1 MLGSKPR
8 RWSVYTILGITIVL
22 VVFTI
27 NGFYAF
33 FVYQAKKA
41 EIDHEMKAGA
51 ANSVAILK
59 GSIAGFI
66 ASYSVNEYE
75 KLIENEVVH
84 GNSFAIII
92 EDYRMGQVMGQ
103 PAYVSGNIRDTEWN
117 IINYDPQNPNH
128 RKQLDECYYTHREDI
143 SDSNGAKLAAI
154 TVCISDQRLK
164 QELREILLNGA
175 TQTVILT
182 FVLAS
187 FLFLIL
193 YLFLLQPLSDIVD
206 GIRDSNAAGVPVNY
220 LPQSGPREIWIL
232 ARTINAMIRTIGQS
246 EIAIRQTVDEL
257 ESYKTTL
264 EEMVVEKTDDL
275 MESNRQLAQA
285 RDAAE
290 SANKAKSAFL
300 ANMSH
305 ELRTPLNGVIGFI
318 QVLDN
323 QLSGTLTEKQLGYF
337 NIIRQSGEHLL
348 EMVNDILDLSKI
360 EAGRTEID
368 PKPFDLGAML
378 ERSQGIIQVAARN
391 KGIRIKTNIQ
401 PDLGWINGDETRL
414 KQIVYNLLSN
424 AVKFTPSNKSI
435 GIDATAAGDRFT
447 IVIWDEGVGIP
458 AEHLERIFNPFEQV
472 QSVETAKESGTGLGL
487 TISRKLLEMHG
498 GTISID
504 SRVSEGSRFIISLPG
519 RIAVGP
525 SDDERRSLQQRNDGP
540 EGNMNGRILVVEDH
554 PANRDLIEVVLS
566 HYQPDFAESGEEA
579 VAKASCMTYDL
590 VLMDIQ
596 LPKMDGFEAM
606 RQIRQRAVN
615 PPSMIAL
622 TAFAMKGDEKKLL
635 KAGFDDYI
643 SKPIDIQLLLQKVQ
657 RNLKGTSD
665 S

>member
-1 MLGSKPR
+1 
-8 RWSVYTILGITIVL
+8 
-22 VVFTI
+22 
-27 NGFYAF
+27 
-33 FVYQAKKA
+33 
-41 EIDHEMKAGA
+41 
-51 ANSVAILK
+51 
-59 GSIAGFI
+59 
-66 ASYSVNEYE
+66 
-75 KLIENEVVH
+75 
-84 GNSFAIII
+84 
-92 EDYRMGQVMGQ
+92 
-103 PAYVSGNIRDTEWN
+103 
-117 IINYDPQNPNH
+117 
-128 RKQLDECYYTHREDI
+128 
-143 SDSNGAKLAAI
+143 
-154 TVCISDQRLK
+154 
-164 QELREILLNGA
+164 
-175 TQTVILT
+175 
-182 FVLAS
+182 
-187 FLFLIL
+187 
-193 YLFLLQPLSDIVD
+193 
-206 GIRDSNAAGVPVNY
+206 
-220 LPQSGPREIWIL
+220 
-232 ARTINAMIRTIGQS
+232 
-246 EIAIRQTVDEL
+246 
-257 ESYKTTL
+257 
-264 EEMVVEKTDDL
+264 
-275 MESNRQLAQA
+275 
-285 RDAAE
+285 
-290 SANKAKSAFL
+290 
-300 ANMSH
+300 
-305 ELRTPLNGVIGFI
+305 
-318 QVLDN
+318 
-323 QLSGTLTEKQLGYF
+323 
-337 NIIRQSGEHLL
+337 
-348 EMVNDILDLSKI
+348 
-360 EAGRTEID
+360 
-368 PKPFDLGAML
+368 
-378 ERSQGIIQVAARN
+378 
-391 KGIRIKTNIQ
+391 
-401 PDLGWINGDETRL
+401 L